1 VTGRWPSRDPIAERG
16 GLNLHTMVRNNPV
29 NAWDYLGLRVTK
41 HGTDYRAVFES
52 NSPSSATVSENSNV
66 NVVMINGDAIQTSSM
81 FGALGLTG
89 ASITIQ
95 AACSCDDS
103 GTYKPAIVRVTLS
116 PRIYLQD
123 RLSNTSFPTLSQI
136 ESDEQEHV
144 DDITD
149 WLHSGDHGLVSLQRT
164 IESMNTFNSSDD
176 CKEKVIDDV
185 ILTIQPAYLTATK
198 ASNTTRHANGGHD
211 YGPLVQ

>member
-1 VTGRWPSRDPIAERG
+1 
-16 GLNLHTMVRNNPV
+16 
-29 NAWDYLGLRVTK
+29 
-41 HGTDYRAVFES
+41 
-52 NSPSSATVSENSNV
+52 
-66 NVVMINGDAIQTSSM
+66 
-81 FGALGLTG
+81 
-89 ASITIQ
+89 
-95 AACSCDDS
+95 
-103 GTYKPAIVRVTLS
+103 
-116 PRIYLQD
+116 
-123 RLSNTSFPTLSQI
+123 LSNTSFPTLSQI